1 MPHFCSYNQPPLAEP
16 TASSGTLLIRIR
28 GQQDGKPF
36 TPPNVD
42 LSQLRRLLSD
52 VERLLLIGKRRT
64 QPPVALTQF
73 GGQLLE
79 FTLQV
84 PAEVLQNLAEELG
97 RLQTDGRLDLVRF
110 PRARVLHN
118 WQTQAYDNASW
129 HFELHCTGLDQPFI
143 LNNRTQYAF
152 RELFYDVELYLYGVV
167 TRMGGRSTARI
178 HIRDERYGM
187 KVLRCRRQILE
198 SERLNR
204 LYRFSGLHARGRMN
218 ALSGK
223 LDKLELVSF
232 VDIRHGFDKSRDA
245 EQLAK
250 DIAASSKRLAR
261 GLRQAPKG
269 WLKSKG
275 VRPARSK
282 PKPATQPA

>member
-1 MPHFCSYNQPPLAEP
+1 MAEP
-16 TASSGTLLIRIR
+16 ISPSGTLQVRIR

-64 QPPVALTQF
+64 QPPVALTHF
-73 GGQLLE
+73 GDQLLE
-79 FTLQV
+79 FTLQA
-84 PAEVLQNLAEELG
+84 PLEVIHNLTDDLN
-97 RLQTDGRLDLVRF
+97 RLQADARLDLVRF

-129 HFELHCTGLDQPFI
+129 QFELRADGLEQPFI
-143 LNNRTQYAF
+143 VNNRTQFAF
-152 RELFYDVELYLYGVV
+152 RELFYDVELYFYGVV

-223 LDKLELVSF
+223 LDKLELISF
-232 VDIRHGFDKSRDA
+232 VDIKPVFDKSRDG

-250 DIAASSKRLAR
+250 DLAASSKRLAR
-261 GLRQAPKG
+261 ALRAAPRG

-275 VRPARSK
+275 VRPARTHT
-282 PKPATQPA
+282 KPATLPA